1 MPMRKVARLV
11 LAAVVSIAAFST
23 ASATTAARVYP
34 LQNHGRVIL
43 SVDDSWNEELKPA
56 PNGGPRTLWFTPKSG
71 PSFNIMIT
79 PGIPRNSMDD
89 AKVREAVAGLARQ
102 LQDQSVEKELTVLEL
117 KGANG
122 HGYYVK
128 ATDKAPAPGEWKNLI
143 QGIMR
148 VGDATAAFT
157 ILTNDGQEAVAKSA
171 LEMVRQAAYRAAGQP
186 S

>member
-1 MPMRKVARLV
+1 MRKVNLLV

-23 ASATTAARVYP
+23 AGAVTAARVYP
-34 LQNHGRVIL
+34 LQDHGRLIL
-43 SVDDSWNEELKPA
+43 SVDDSWNEELKPP
-56 PNGGPRTLWFTPKSG
+56 PNGGPKTLWFTPKSG

-79 PGIPRNSMDD
+79 PGIPRTGVDD
-89 AKVREAVAGLARQ
+89 AKLRESVAGLARQ
-102 LQDQSVEKELTVLEL
+102 LQGQAVEKELTVREL

-128 ATDKAPAPGEWKNLI
+128 ATDKAPAPGEWKILT
-143 QGIMR
+143 QGMMK
-148 VGDATAAFT
+148 VGDVVLAFT

-171 LEMVRQAAYRAAGQP
+171 LEMVREAAYRAAGEP